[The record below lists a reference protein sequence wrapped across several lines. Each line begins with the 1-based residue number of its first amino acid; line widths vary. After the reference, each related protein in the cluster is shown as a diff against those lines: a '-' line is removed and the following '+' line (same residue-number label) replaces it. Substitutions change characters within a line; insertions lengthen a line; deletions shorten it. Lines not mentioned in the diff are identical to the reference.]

1 MTDSPGPGL
10 FREVMG
16 RFATGVAI
24 VTGVDP
30 DGDPRGFTANAV
42 TSVSLDPLLILI
54 SVARSSSSLPSLLAS
69 EAFAVSFLRDS
80 DREVATRFAVG
91 DRDSRFTDL
100 AWRQEVTGSPILE
113 DALAWLDCS
122 LWKVVDAGDHQVLF
136 GKVEACGVG
145 EAGDPLLYFRGGFGV
160 MTP

>member
-1 MTDSPGPGL
+1 MTALPGPGL

-16 RFATGVAI
+16 HFATGVAV
-24 VTGVDP
+24 VTGMDP
-30 DGDPRGFTANAV
+30 DGHPRGFTANAV

-54 SVARSSSSLPSLLAS
+54 SVGRSSSSLPTLLAS
-69 EAFAVSFLRDS
+69 KAFAVSFLRDS

-91 DRDSRFTDL
+91 DRRSRFTEL
-100 AWRQEVTGSPILE
+100 AWHSEATGSPVLD

-136 GKVEACGVG
+136 GRVEACGLG